1 MSRYKPNTTVACV
14 IHSQGQFLLVEE
26 LIEGQV
32 RYNQPAG
39 HLEAGESLIS
49 ACRREVNEETG
60 LNIMPLG
67 LVSIY
72 QFSAS
77 DALAFVRFTFFAELK
92 APIQSTPLDS
102 AITAIH
108 WLSRDEVANLG
119 ELLRS
124 PLVLKS
130 IDDYLH
136 QPHFPLAL
144 LNSDLLTIA
153 QTEKP

>member
-26 LIEGQV
+26 LIDGQV

-39 HLEAGESLIS
+39 HLEAGESLIN
-49 ACRREVNEETG
+49 ACQREVYEETG
-60 LNIMPLG
+60 LKLMPQG

-77 DALAFVRFTFFAELK
+77 DALAFVRFTFFATLTAPLK
-92 APIQSTPLDS
+92 TRPLDC
-102 AITAIH
+102 AITATH
-108 WLSRDEVANLG
+108 WLSRDQVASLG
-119 ELLRS
+119 EQLRS

-136 QPHFPLAL
+136 QPHLPLSL

-153 QTEKP
+153 QTQKP